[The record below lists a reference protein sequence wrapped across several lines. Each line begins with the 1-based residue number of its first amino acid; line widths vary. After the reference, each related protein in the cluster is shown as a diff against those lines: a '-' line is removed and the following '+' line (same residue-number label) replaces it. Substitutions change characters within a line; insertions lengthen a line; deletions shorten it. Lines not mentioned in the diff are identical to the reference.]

1 MQVNL
6 DSCRRLALRAWP
18 YIAVAMILVPVFL
31 ACGCSQPPLEKSEP
45 PTVGKHAQT
54 IREKAADQINRSEAI
69 DKHADEAAKIPGA
82 EQPAAAIKAENKEIR
97 ADAHAIH
104 ASATDLRAMQERID
118 KLAGERDKAID
129 RAQKAEQE
137 ATRWENR
144 TLAGIR
150 IASGLAVAVSIA
162 LMIWGTLRT
171 ALPTLISA
179 ALFVGTLFVQVTMEY
194 RLMIGLGC
202 AAVTVGALIYEL
214 WIKKRTIREVVETVD
229 ESLRSV
235 NGKLPDEMVR
245 VASLV
250 QSKTTAALIDGAQ
263 GNGPINKLR
272 RWLGGFIAGQ
282 SVQVKIP

>member
-1 MQVNL
+1 MKAIL
-6 DSCRRLALRAWP
+6 TSCRKAAARAWP
-18 YIAVAMILVPVFL
+18 WLAVAMILGPVLL
-31 ACGCSQPPLEKSEP
+31 ALGCSQPPLEKSEP
-45 PTVGKHAQT
+45 PTIAKHAQT
-54 IREKAADQINRSEAI
+54 IRDKAEDQINRTEAI
-69 DKHADEAAKIPGA
+69 DKHADEAAKVPGA
-82 EQPAAAIKAENKEIR
+82 EEPAAAIKAESKEIR

-150 IASGLAVAVSIA
+150 IASGLAVAVSVA
-162 LMIWGTLRT
+162 LMVWGTLRT
-171 ALPTLISA
+171 ALPTLIAA

-245 VASLV
+245 VAGLV

-282 SVQVKIP
+282 PVAVKV